1 MPPQKK
7 SPGELGRCAG
17 ETLRAVG
24 EFVRWPGWVRASNF
38 GEPPQEVRSSLF
50 SEPKG
55 QHGFFGCFRRFPSS
69 ECARK
74 KRLKKDSSVGNSK
87 CCWTP
92 SNDYSSWSN
101 YTGRIFS
108 SIILLNIINLWS
120 KISSTLQITYLRDP
134 DQLKNNRTEINWTMH

>member
-1 MPPQKK
+1 MPQKK
-7 SPGELGRCAG
+7 SPEELGRCAG
-17 ETLRAVG
+17 ETLRAG

-38 GEPPQEVRSSLF
+38 GEPPQELRSSLF

-101 YTGRIFS
+101 YYWPNSITEIFF
-108 SIILLNIINLWS
+108 INNIIERNQNIVESRFNTPNNLCAKSWS
-120 KISSTLQITYLRDP
+120 IEKWS
-134 DQLKNNRTEINWTMH
+134 NWN